1 MKNLIRSVLGA
12 ATVLLVSVA
21 LADDMPGIDWDL
33 DDAIR
38 QIDGQADNF
47 ESAMA
52 RVEFASTDIDGATV
66 KSHSGNGFINGDG
79 DIRYSQDGGERV
91 LLVDRNTVQDYDSSA
106 STVHEYS
113 LSKHKSRLEPY
124 YRLGFSI
131 SGRDM
136 QDRYLVTII
145 GEQQIG
151 DTRTLVLEL
160 TPERDDERAV
170 VGKIKLWIDQSS
182 WMPRRQE
189 FSSTGNGMTTTLDY
203 TSMARNLR
211 LNPDLFDDDWPKGTD
226 KEKH

>member
-1 MKNLIRSVLGA
+1 MKNKLRAISGA
-12 ATVLLVSVA
+12 ACVLLASVT
-21 LADDMPGIDWDL
+21 LADMPGIDWDL

-38 QIDGQADNF
+38 QLDRQADNF

-52 RVEFASTDIDGATV
+52 RVKYSATDMNGATV
-66 KSHSGNGFINGDG
+66 ESHAGNGFINEDG
-79 DIRYSQDGGERV
+79 EIRYSQDGGERIM
-91 LLVDRNTVQDYDSSA
+91 LVDRYSVQDYDSTTG
-106 STVHEYS
+106 TVHEYS
-113 LSKHKSRLEPY
+113 FSKHKDRLEPF

-131 SGRDM
+131 SGRDI

-151 DTRTLVLEL
+151 DKRTLVLEL
-160 TPERDDERAV
+160 TPERDAERAV

-189 FSSTGNGMTTTLDY
+189 FSSTGNGITITLDY

-211 LNPDLFDDDWPKGTD
+211 LNPDLFDDDWPRGTK
-226 KEKH
+226 KERH